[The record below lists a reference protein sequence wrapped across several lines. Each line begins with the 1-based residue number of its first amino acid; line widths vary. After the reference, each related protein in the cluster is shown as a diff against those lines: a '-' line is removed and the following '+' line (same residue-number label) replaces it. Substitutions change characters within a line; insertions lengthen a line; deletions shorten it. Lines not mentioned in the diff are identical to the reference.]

1 MGVSHT
7 YTRRKGGRRAQHR
20 SGETDSR
27 VTEREGKSGREVPQ
41 GLGTGSIDQPLSSS
55 PTVTEC
61 TVLCLPGWPGPDQHV
76 LGLPPSQAEVG
87 RIVSH

>member
-1 MGVSHT
+1 VGVYHS
-7 YTRRKGGRRAQHR
+7 YARRKEGRRAKHR

-55 PTVTEC
+55 PTVTRG
-61 TVLCLPGWPGPDQHV
+61 TVLCLPGQSLISMYWVFPHHR
-76 LGLPPSQAEVG
+76 LLWAE
-87 RIVSH
+87 